1 MRVCGILQHY
11 YFYHINLEKRKIF
24 QFFYRD
30 NFPLIFGLARRA
42 GAFAGGLLTFALV
55 PGFQLAQHNRGKCH
69 FFSAAFSSQLEAMV
83 GGALA
88 RASAL
93 HVGLGVGGTTIASG
107 SRVRTSHSW
116 TSRLLTSSFSLGVS
130 SLFCRTT
137 QCM

>member
-1 MRVCGILQHY
+1 MEGSSLRVLPTSLTLHSFRMDTHHLTLRRTGVSGDGLVFLFHH
-11 YFYHINLEKRKIF
+11 FS
-24 QFFYRD
+24 FF
-30 NFPLIFGLARRA
+30 FP
-42 GAFAGGLLTFALV
+42 
-55 PGFQLAQHNRGKCH
+55 
-69 FFSAAFSSQLEAMV
+69 FSISQLEAMV

-116 TSRLLTSSFSLGVS
+116 TSRLLTSSFSLGIS
-130 SLFCRTT
+130 SLFCRST

>member
-1 MRVCGILQHY
+1 
-11 YFYHINLEKRKIF
+11 
-24 QFFYRD
+24 
-30 NFPLIFGLARRA
+30 
-42 GAFAGGLLTFALV
+42 
-55 PGFQLAQHNRGKCH
+55 
-69 FFSAAFSSQLEAMV
+69 MV

-130 SLFCRTT
+130 SLFCWNVVYYESLKRELKTKKIYGYRCDERIIKLT
-137 QCM
+137 